1 MFRIRGSASPQGGG
15 KLPLKGEEGE
25 MELRLGQQEP
35 LQHDSYKGFR
45 SFFNVPSSLD
55 LPNLNLSTSRESVS
69 AKIVI
74 SFSKSYEEECKNHDT
89 DSYSS
94 HSHQSIDDRMIC
106 LELLESNH
114 YGENRRGMERLVA
127 FANSDLVNS
136 RGSNSICYA
145 LVCGSENSEYAT
157 RLQNVFLSYF
167 CDVDLIQASPSFE
180 NVEDSDS
187 DSCYS
192 DIDDA
197 AGRHMGE
204 LRLPALRA
212 MVSSLEL
219 VAGLERTEFDNVD
232 LLSPF
237 WCSIVLSMSQMLE
250 VVSIRPMHASLSI
263 KCIRLLYSMDPD
275 ALNPVLTSTLMP
287 FLLHA
292 YEYGQTKRNKMLERE
307 SLRLLK
313 SLGVAP

>member
-1 MFRIRGSASPQGGG
+1 MFRIRGRASPEGSG
-15 KLPLKGEEGE
+15 KQPLKGEEGE
-25 MELRLGQQEP
+25 MELRRGQDPAQ
-35 LQHDSYKGFR
+35 QNSYKGFR

-55 LPNLNLSTSRESVS
+55 LPNLSSRESMG

-74 SFSKSYEEECKNHDT
+74 SFSKSYEDECKHHDT
-89 DSYSS
+89 DSNSS
-94 HSHQSIDDRMIC
+94 QCQSLDDRMIC

-136 RGSNSICYA
+136 RGSNSICHA
-145 LVCGSENSEYAT
+145 LVCENENSEYAT
-157 RLQNVFLSYF
+157 RLQNAFLSYF
-167 CDVDLIQASPSFE
+167 CDIDLMQASPSFE

-187 DSCYS
+187 DSIYS

-219 VAGLERTEFDNVD
+219 VAGLERTEFDKLD

-250 VVSIRPMHASLSI
+250 VVSIRPMEAGLSI
-263 KCIRLLYSMDPD
+263 KCIRLLHSMDPD
-275 ALNPVLTSTLMP
+275 AMNPVVRCTIMP

-292 YEYGQTKRNKMLERE
+292 YEYGQRKRNKMLERE

-313 SLGVAP
+313 SLGVVP